1 MRPLQ
6 DSAYQT
12 MLPTRGPAAELVV
25 ADPRRRRQLEAVLDR
40 PADGVGEVRVI
51 DLDGDAPVPGDVA
64 GGLPTLVLSDD
75 PVLAADPRI
84 AGVLPREAPLHR
96 IVAAVAAIAAGLHV
110 REPAAERVVVPV
122 VAPVLPS
129 VVTPVLTPRERE
141 ILGLVGEGASNKVI
155 ARRLGISAHT
165 VKYHLE
171 AVFTK
176 LGVNSR
182 AEALSQGLRRGVVTL

>member
-40 PADGVGEVRVI
+40 PAEGVGEVRVI
-51 DLDGDAPVPGDVA
+51 DLDGDAPLPGDVA

-75 PVLAADPRI
+75 PVLVADPRI

-110 REPAAERVVVPV
+110 REPAAERPV
-122 VAPVLPS
+122 VAVVAPA
-129 VVTPVLTPRERE
+129 VTPVLTPRERE

>member
-40 PADGVGEVRVI
+40 PAEGVGEVRVI
-51 DLDGDAPVPGDVA
+51 DLDGDAPLPGDVA

-75 PVLAADPRI
+75 PVLVADPRL

-96 IVAAVAAIAAGLHV
+96 IVAAGAAIAAGLHV
-110 REPAAERVVVPV
+110 REPAAERPV
-122 VAPVLPS
+122 VAVVAPA
-129 VVTPVLTPRERE
+129 VTPVLTPRERE